1 MTIIRQR
8 SFLQRTLRHPLRLQ
22 EIARTLVAYGLADW
36 VRKLKLDKVFPVLR
50 QMTGWSEEAPAASR
64 RWVLLRQ
71 SLEELGPTFIKLGQ
85 LLSNRSDLL
94 PAELLIELAKLQ
106 DSVQPFPF
114 DEVRQTVEAELGRP
128 LQQTFGRFNP
138 QPQASASIAQVHRAQ
153 LANGQPVAVKVQ
165 RPGIRYTIE
174 TDLDILRYLA
184 RVAERYIPASRHF
197 NPKGLVEEFKRSITN
212 ELDFSVERSNMN
224 RFRTLFH
231 NNAGI
236 RVPRSFSEWS
246 SERILTMEYIEGT
259 KLATIEAGNDPR
271 FDKKRIAQA
280 GADLV
285 LEQIFLHGFF
295 HADPHPG
302 NILVLDGGVI
312 CFLDF
317 GIMGRVRPAQRQFLT
332 DAIVGAFRRDANR
345 VTEAVIGLTRQN
357 GARLDHQRLED
368 DIADLIDEYVDTAL
382 GDVDI
387 NRFFL
392 SLTQTIVRHN
402 LEIPS
407 SLMLMTKAMLS
418 IEAIGMNLDP
428 EFNFM
433 DAIGP
438 FTRKLFL
445 NRFKPGNLLEEGSEL
460 LHDYGRF
467 LRDAPLDVREV
478 LRLARSGK
486 LRMGFQVSGLEPL
499 RQTLDAVS
507 YRLVLGFVLAALLVS
522 SSLIIQANVPPL
534 FRTVSV
540 IGLTGYAL
548 AGLISMGFL
557 VALLVRT
564 LRR

>member
-1 MTIIRQR
+1 M
-8 SFLQRTLRHPLRLQ
+8 RLQ
-22 EIARTLVAYGLADW
+22 EIARTLVTYGLADW

-50 QMTGWSEEAPAASR
+50 QMTGWSEEAPEERR
-64 RWVLLRQ
+64 RWVLVRQ
-71 SLEELGPTFIKLGQ
+71 SFEELGPTFIKLGQ

-94 PAELLIELAKLQ
+94 PADLLNELAGLQ
-106 DSVQPFPF
+106 DSVQPFSF
-114 DEVRQTVEAELGRP
+114 TEVRQIVEAELDRP
-128 LQQTFGRFNP
+128 LEQAFLWFNR

-153 LANGQPVAVKVQ
+153 LPDGSMVAVKVQ
-165 RPGIRYTIE
+165 RPDIRYTIE

-184 RVAERYIPASRHF
+184 RVAERYVPASRHF
-197 NPKGLVEEFKRSITN
+197 DPVGVVEEFRRSITS
-212 ELDFSVERSNMN
+212 ELNFSVERSNMN
-224 RFRTLFH
+224 RFHTLFR
-231 NNAGI
+231 NNARI
-236 RVPRSFSEWS
+236 RVPSSYADWS
-246 SERILTMEYIEGT
+246 SERILTMEYIKGT
-259 KLATIEAGNDPR
+259 KLAAIEAGEDPR
-271 FDKKRIAQA
+271 FDKRRIAQT

-285 LEQIFLHGFF
+285 LEQIFIHGFF

-317 GIMGRVRPAQRQFLT
+317 GIVGRVRPAQRQFLT
-332 DAIVGAFRRDANR
+332 DAVVGAFRRDANR
-345 VTEAVIGLTRQN
+345 VTEAVLGLTRQS

-392 SLTQTIVRHN
+392 SLTETIVRHD
-402 LEIPS
+402 LGIPS
-407 SLMLMTKAMLS
+407 SLMLMTKTMLS

-438 FTRKLFL
+438 FSRKLFL
-445 NRFKPGNLLEEGSEL
+445 NRIKPGNLLEEGSEM

-467 LRDAPLDVREV
+467 LRDAPLDVRQV
-478 LRLARSGK
+478 LRLTRTGK
-486 LRMGFQVSGLEPL
+486 LRMGFRISGLEPL
-499 RQTLDAVS
+499 RQTLDAIS

-534 FRTVSV
+534 FMTVSI

-548 AGLISMGFL
+548 AGIISLGFL
-557 VALLVRT
+557 IALLVRT